1 MSQVSKPESRSR
13 SRSTFAGR
21 FMTHPIDGV
30 RDTLALIKGAG
41 DLASGVAARLHRSGF
56 PVVMTE
62 LPEPTMVRRAVSFG
76 EAVYEGEFKVEDIVA
91 RRVADAEAARAAL
104 AERVIPVWVDP
115 GAACRHLLRPAVV
128 VDAILAK
135 HNTGT
140 AITDAALVIGLGPG
154 FTAGADCHA
163 VIETNRGHW
172 LGRVLW
178 QGSAQPDTRA
188 PGKIAERQDE
198 RVLRAPVAGIVQGV
212 VAIGDRVE
220 EGQLIATVDGH
231 ALHAV
236 FAGVVRGLIRS
247 GLWAP
252 AELKIGDVDP
262 RGDPIY
268 CFYISEKSLAIGG
281 GVLEAILSSQIVR

>member
-1 MSQVSKPESRSR
+1 M
-13 SRSTFAGR
+13 
-21 FMTHPIDGV
+21 
-30 RDTLALIKGAG
+30 
-41 DLASGVAARLHRSGF
+41 
-56 PVVMTE
+56 
-62 LPEPTMVRRAVSFG
+62 
-76 EAVYEGEFKVEDIVA
+76 
-91 RRVADAEAARAAL
+91 
-104 AERVIPVWVDP
+104 
-115 GAACRHLLRPAVV
+115 
-128 VDAILAK
+128 
-135 HNTGT
+135 
-140 AITDAALVIGLGPG
+140 
-154 FTAGADCHA
+154 
-163 VIETNRGHW
+163 
-172 LGRVLW
+172 GRVLW